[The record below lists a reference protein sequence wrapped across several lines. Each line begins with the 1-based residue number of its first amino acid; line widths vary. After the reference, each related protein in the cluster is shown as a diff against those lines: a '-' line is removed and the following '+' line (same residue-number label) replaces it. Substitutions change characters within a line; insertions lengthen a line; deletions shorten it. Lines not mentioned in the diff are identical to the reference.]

1 MSKLYAIIGV
11 EGPQDQAF
19 VGKALKLLGF
29 KDFREACKGLEAQL
43 DPFWRK
49 FIPTYPRGN
58 LYQRLAMPSILFTD
72 SISAAIYAGE
82 GSNLITNLDDILY
95 ANTEYQTQLGAF
107 GIVADCDTSASSQVA
122 ADYSKCFRQYFPNF
136 PDKAGIVDSNSPRTG
151 IYILPDNTSEGVL
164 DTLLHRCG
172 QVAYPEY
179 INRARSYLDSFS
191 EAERKKP
198 LKWKPFDEDKALIAT
213 IVSVL
218 KPGKTNTA
226 SIADNNWISE
236 QTQTEVPLLGNFIEF
251 LRQLL
256 AVN

>member
-1 MSKLYAIIGV
+1 LSKYAIIGV

-19 VGKALKLLGF
+19 LGKVLKLLGF
-29 KDFREACKGLEAQL
+29 KDFREACKGLESSL

-72 SISAAIYAGE
+72 TISVAIYAGE

-95 ANTEYQTQLGAF
+95 ANTEYQTQLRAF
-107 GIVADCDTSASSQVA
+107 GIIADCDTKDANQIA
-122 ADYSKCFRQYFPNF
+122 AEYSNRFRNYFPTF
-136 PDKAGIVDSNSPRTG
+136 PTQAGIVDPNSPHTG
-151 IYILPDNTSEGVL
+151 IYILPDNTSQGVL
-164 DTLLHRCG
+164 DTLLCRCG
-172 QVAYPEY
+172 EVAYSKY
-179 INRARSYLDSFS
+179 INRARSYLASFS
-191 EAERKKP
+191 EEEQRKP
-198 LKWKPFDEDKALIAT
+198 LKWKPFDQDKALVAT

-218 KPGKTNTA
+218 KPGKTNTV

-236 QTQTEVPLLGNFIEF
+236 QTQTQVPILGNFIEF